1 MCVYAQIRCAHAN
14 CCPVHDICSMFAA
27 VETGSK
33 RSCCSFELKE
43 DYISYVRYPLNRLS
57 STFPLNLQ
65 AACSGFN
72 HLAPICRH
80 PSPTFHTSPV
90 YVTLTNAGRAR
101 FSSPRVQNL
110 AASGFHSSSIFL
122 AGTGLRLDMMGEGQV
137 CVSVSS
143 RLLLTLIDWFSRV
156 LERTSGQ

>member
-1 MCVYAQIRCAHAN
+1 MCVCAQIRCAHAN
-14 CCPVHDICSMFAA
+14 CCPVHDICSMFTA

-143 RLLLTLIDWFSRV
+143 RLLLTLID
-156 LERTSGQ
+156 

>member
-1 MCVYAQIRCAHAN
+1 MCVYVQIWCAHADP
-14 CCPVHDICSMFAA
+14 CPVHDICSVFPA
-27 VETGSK
+27 VETRSK
-33 RSCCSFELKE
+33 RSCCSFELK
-43 DYISYVRYPLNRLS
+43 DYVSYVQYPLNRLS

-80 PSPTFHTSPV
+80 RSPTFHTSPV
-90 YVTLTNAGRAR
+90 DVTLTNAGRAR

-122 AGTGLRLDMMGEGQV
+122 TGTGLRLDMMGEGHV

-156 LERTSGQ
+156 LKRTSGQ